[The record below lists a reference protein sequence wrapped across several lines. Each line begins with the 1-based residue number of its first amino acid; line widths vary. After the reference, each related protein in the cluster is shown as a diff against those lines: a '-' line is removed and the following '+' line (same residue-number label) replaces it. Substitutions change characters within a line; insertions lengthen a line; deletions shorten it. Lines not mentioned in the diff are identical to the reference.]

1 MINQAVR
8 YARRLGILLPTRPK
22 PLPLSHPPPYIP
34 RICPSRGAIRAPYRT
49 IMSSAE
55 WTASLRDFSS
65 TDPPTFEPSVEI
77 EEETLPTY
85 QPEKYYPVQQGEVL
99 GNRYQVLAKLGYG
112 VTSTVWL
119 GRDLCDSKYVVLK
132 IYVTGQKKN
141 HELEIYN
148 RINSVEVEHPGSDL
162 VRRLF
167 DHFTITGPHGPH
179 VCLVHEPMGMSADTL
194 LQKYIPGK
202 TMTLD
207 EMKSCIRQLLI
218 VLDFLHSAAHIVH
231 TDLQLKNLLLPI
243 PDIKTLE
250 DLEEREVNDPSP
262 RKVLKD
268 RTIYLS
274 TVYNPGGSGLPL
286 LSDFGEARFGDVEN
300 SDDIMPNMYRAPEV
314 VLKESWDYKV
324 DIWNVAMVAWD
335 IVSPRHMFDGRN
347 ADGIF
352 DDRVHLAE
360 MIALMGPPPA
370 SFRER
375 CKLAYVFWDEQ
386 GNWKDLAPIPDISL
400 ESLGADIPG
409 ENKEGFFRWLRKA
422 LQWNAEDRPTAT
434 EFLFDEWLM
443 EGLRRPNTEES
454 KS

>member
-1 MINQAVR
+1 MAGRITQCV
-8 YARRLGILLPTRPK
+8 RRLGMLHAKLHLACRHVIPTPTPHLRNITRASYQTIRYSSQWK
-22 PLPLSHPPPYIP
+22 SPLTVFPTTDALIDP
-34 RICPSRGAIRAPYRT
+34 R
-49 IMSSAE
+49 
-55 WTASLRDFSS
+55 L
-65 TDPPTFEPSVEI
+65 EI

-99 GNRYQVLAKLGYG
+99 TNRYQILVKLGYG
-112 VTSTVWL
+112 VTST
-119 GRDLCDSKYVVLK
+119 
-132 IYVTGQKKN
+132 IYVTGQEKN

-148 RINSVEVEHPGSDL
+148 RVDAVEVEHPGRDFI
-162 VRRLF
+162 RKLF
-167 DHFTITGPHGPH
+167 YQFTVTGPHGPH

-194 LQKYIPGK
+194 LQKYIPGN
-202 TMTLD
+202 TMTLG

-218 VLDFLHSAAHIVH
+218 ALDFLHSAAH
-231 TDLQLKNLLLPI
+231 LQLKNLLLPI
-243 PDIKTLE
+243 PDTKTLE
-250 DLEEREVNDPSP
+250 NLEEREVNDPSP
-262 RKVLKD
+262 RKILKD

-286 LSDFGEARFGDVEN
+286 ISDFGEARFGDVEN
-300 SDDIMPNMYRAPEV
+300 RDDIMPNMYRAPEV
-314 VLKESWDYKV
+314 VLKENWDYKV
-324 DIWNVAMVAWD
+324 DIWNVAMVAWG

-352 DDRVHLAE
+352 DDRVHIAE

-375 CKLAYVFWDEQ
+375 CRLAYVFWDEQ
-386 GNWKDLAPIPDISL
+386 GNWKDLATIPEISL

-443 EGLRRPNTEES
+443 EGLRRPNTEDA
-454 KS
+454 KT

>member
-1 MINQAVR
+1 MAGRISQC
-8 YARRLGILLPTRPK
+8 ARRLGMLQAKLQLACRHVIPTPTPYLGNITRASYQTIRYSSQWK
-22 PLPLSHPPPYIP
+22 SPLTVFPTTDALID
-34 RICPSRGAIRAPYRT
+34 PSI
-49 IMSSAE
+49 
-55 WTASLRDFSS
+55 
-65 TDPPTFEPSVEI
+65 EI

-85 QPEKYYPVQQGEVL
+85 HPEKYYPVQQGEVL
-99 GNRYQVLAKLGYG
+99 DNRYQVLAKLGYG

-119 GRDLCDSKYVVLK
+119 GRDLRDSKYVVLK
-132 IYVTGQKKN
+132 IYVTAQEKN

-148 RINSVEVEHPGSDL
+148 RMNAVEVEHPGRDL

-167 DHFTITGPHGPH
+167 DHFTVTGPHGPH

-194 LQKYIPGK
+194 LQKYIPGN

-207 EMKSCIRQLLI
+207 EMKTCIRQLLI
-218 VLDFLHSAAHIVH
+218 ALDFLHSAARIVH
-231 TDLQLKNLLLPI
+231 TDLQLKNLLLPV
-243 PDIKTLE
+243 PNTKTLE
-250 DLEEREVNDPSP
+250 TLEEREVNDPSP
-262 RKVLKD
+262 RKILKD

-274 TVYNPGGSGLPL
+274 TVYNPGGSGLPVL
-286 LSDFGEARFGDVEN
+286 CDFGEARFGDVEN
-300 SDDIMPNMYRAPEV
+300 RDDIMPNMYRAPEV
-314 VLKESWDYKV
+314 VLKENWDYKV

-443 EGLRRPNTEES
+443 EGLRRPNTEDA
-454 KS
+454 KT